1 MAIVDDYASI
11 AELAWSPKL
20 RGIRRTLARRIR
32 GWRALNGPDRDV
44 IFRQEHPPG
53 RLGLSDFTD
62 MGDLDVSIAGMPLD
76 HRLYHFRFDRFRG
89 IPKRVRNGLHRD
101 HCPLRHDNSR
111 AGSRVNQQEI
121 GKENTPGDQCY
132 PNQVVSI

>member
-11 AELAWSPKL
+11 AELAWSPKP

-53 RLGLSDFTD
+53 HANPVDTRPFEPSAATLS
-62 MGDLDVSIAGMPLD
+62 
-76 HRLYHFRFDRFRG
+76 R
-89 IPKRVRNGLHRD
+89 K
-101 HCPLRHDNSR
+101 
-111 AGSRVNQQEI
+111 
-121 GKENTPGDQCY
+121 
-132 PNQVVSI
+132 